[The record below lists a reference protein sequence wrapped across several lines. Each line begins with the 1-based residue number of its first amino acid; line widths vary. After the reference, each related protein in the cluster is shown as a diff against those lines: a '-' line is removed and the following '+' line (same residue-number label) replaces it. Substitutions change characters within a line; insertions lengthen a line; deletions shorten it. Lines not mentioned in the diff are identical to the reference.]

1 LFWWKLGY
9 DNQSKSQRKH
19 KWGLNPCFG
28 GSWVMM
34 RAYLNNLQTQKHSLN
49 PCFGGSW
56 VMINDPNLFVII
68 KVDVLILVLVEV
80 GL

>member
-9 DNQSKSQRKH
+9 DYIKEN
-19 KWGLNPCFG
+19 G
-28 GSWVMM
+28 GVF
-34 RAYLNNLQTQKHSLN
+34 THTSLN

-56 VMINDPNLFVII
+56 VMILAAMAGKGINVL
-68 KVDVLILVLVEV
+68 VLILVLVEV